1 MRQRFEARGIFRL
14 PLEAFAETLAKCQPT
29 PAFGK
34 IELRVEQLYHQTVRQ
49 SLPPCISFCFRFG
62 PLYGRQALAQ
72 VVGKFNHA
80 HGIVA
85 CKIGNIAHCFIFL
98 GRDDFSDGLNMPQ
111 SRLKAG
117 SVGLERFRANGQRD
131 AAGYC
136 GGSAFMQTGRK
147 FPSANF

>member
-14 PLEAFAETLAKCQPT
+14 PLEAFAETLAKCQPA

-49 SLPPCISFCFRFG
+49 PLPPCISFCFRFR

-80 HGIVA
+80 HGIVT
-85 CKIGNIAHCFIFL
+85 CKIGNVAHRFIFL
-98 GRDDFSDGLNMPQ
+98 GDGMIFQ
-111 SRLKAG
+111 TASRFECCIYPA
-117 SVGLERFRANGQRD
+117 Q
-131 AAGYC
+131 
-136 GGSAFMQTGRK
+136 
-147 FPSANF
+147 